1 MTLSVTSLRDRGL
14 ISDRVSG
21 MARAMSDDTGS
32 LRGDPELAAYLGST
46 SNDGKSLS
54 VDDGSVRRSNRGAIK
69 AGHIDDKVHQKSRS
83 KGFSNP
89 MADWGAAD
97 AASSRHI
104 DRAANRRPFPKE
116 ARVTGRPI
124 SAQDKSL
131 PAQVP
136 PGRKAISPLSDDA
149 RRLMR
154 IDTRSR
160 GDYYADGD

>member
-1 MTLSVTSLRDRGL
+1 VSDRAAAAHSAAADLGDTLRDPAL
-14 ISDRVSG
+14 S
-21 MARAMSDDTGS
+21 
-32 LRGDPELAAYLGST
+32 AYLGST
-46 SNDGKSLS
+46 SNDGKRLS
-54 VDDGSVRRSNRGAIK
+54 VDDGGTRDRGAIR
-69 AGHIDDKVHQKSRS
+69 AGHIDDARHQRPRKAA
-83 KGFSNP
+83 GFSNP
-89 MADWGAAD
+89 MPDWGVAD
-97 AASSRHI
+97 AASGNHI

-136 PGRKAISPLSDDA
+136 PGRKATSPMSDDA